1 MTTETA
7 GKIVG
12 SSKTFPIDNI
22 IFFRSTFDRNPRP
35 YPNVLEANQRRP
47 PSGRSGANHRPT
59 PMNRR
64 RNELHP
70 VTPSRFFLL
79 ATLRIEGITPIHLH
93 PTRVK
98 NASTRHQASN
108 GTFKK
113 EPSGVPEGRK
123 PIAILF
129 FSWGGGESK
138 TGKTSTRP
146 PWGIEGHGIFTET
159 PSSLGPA
166 GRCQCE
172 TLLVDGSHDAAAVR
186 KLPLKQR

>member
-129 FSWGGGESK
+129 FSWGGASLKQEKHQHDRHGGSRDTEFSRK
-138 TGKTSTRP
+138 LRRRSVRLAVANAKRSSSTARTMRP
-146 PWGIEGHGIFTET
+146 P
-159 PSSLGPA
+159 S
-166 GRCQCE
+166 
-172 TLLVDGSHDAAAVR
+172 GSFR
-186 KLPLKQR
+186 